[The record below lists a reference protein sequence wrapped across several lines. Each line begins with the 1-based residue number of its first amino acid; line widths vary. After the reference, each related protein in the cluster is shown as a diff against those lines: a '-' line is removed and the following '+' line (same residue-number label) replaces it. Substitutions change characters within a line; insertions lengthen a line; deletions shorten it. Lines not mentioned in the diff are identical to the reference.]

1 MTEDVISQTG
11 TQKSVLSVLRI
22 GIGQTEPVIGQP
34 EANLRALRNL
44 VVEADANDVDV
55 LVLPELSNSGYAF
68 ESREEAAALSEVIP
82 DGAYCRELARASTG
96 RVVVAGVCEQTPKG
110 LFNSAP
116 VFVNGEHLLTYRKA
130 HLFNR
135 EKDVFLPGDS
145 EPPVFR
151 FKEYRLGLMV
161 CWDWVFPEMARILAL
176 KGAQVILHPANL
188 VLPYCHRAMVT
199 RSIENRVFTVT
210 ANRVGEERGLSF
222 YGESQ
227 VVAPNGEVLLTM
239 GGSDTGLAWVDID
252 PARADDKMMTERNH
266 LLNDRRPELYRRL
279 VED

>member
-1 MTEDVISQTG
+1 
-11 TQKSVLSVLRI
+11 VLSVLRI
-22 GIGQTEPVIGQP
+22 GIGQTDPVVGDP
-34 EANLRALRNL
+34 DANLLMLRKL
-44 VVEADANDVDV
+44 IREADANRIDV
-55 LVLPELSNSGYAF
+55 LVLPELANSGYAF
-68 ESREEAAALSEVIP
+68 ESREEAVTLSETIP
-82 DGAYCRELARASTG
+82 EGAYCKEMAKGSSG
-96 RVVVAGVCEQTPKG
+96 RVVVAGVCERTSEG
-110 LFNSAP
+110 LYNSAP
-116 VFVNGEHLLTYRKA
+116 LFMNGRHVLTYRKV

-135 EKDVFLPGDS
+135 EKEVFLPGES
-145 EPPVFR
+145 EPPVFE
-151 FKEYRLGLMV
+151 FGEYRLGLMI
-161 CWDWVFPEMARILAL
+161 CWDWIFPEMARILAL

-227 VVAPNGEVLLTM
+227 VVAPNGEVLLKM
-239 GGSDTGLAWVDID
+239 GGSDTGLAWVNID

-266 LLNDRRPELYRRL
+266 LLNDRRPRLYRRL